1 MFTKK
6 WKGML
11 IAVCT
16 FALSAS
22 ATAGGLLVGAD
33 AEGEGT
39 VVAPIAKYEF
49 LDASDPGKDSMGNY
63 HLTLRDADGK
73 SNGTVTAADGVATF
87 NGTAGLRP
95 ESNASDVSESLTS
108 FTLTYEVKT
117 DKKNSGWA
125 SPVSFGWNDWTAT
138 KWATF
143 QFSGA
148 SDMLRYSAAGKLI
161 DGGEVDSGGKPIMV
175 SDIDG
180 HTSAFWGYEIGAV
193 SDDYHK
199 ITLTAEVGGKMTVYY
214 DATVK
219 YSHDLP
225 ADFDLKDATMRFSL
239 GGECAWG
246 NIYQAF
252 SGNLKNV
259 SIYDFSMTAAEVASY
274 WADGQ
279 LTSTELTKAT
289 AAGKDLSSSVIVAEG
304 ASNDEILKT
313 APAYTIV
320 PATMNDESS
329 RFAFAYWDNVVTKED
344 GIYLEG
350 TLKGIYN
357 PDNVKAYAKIGV
369 TAATEITP
377 LARYEF
383 KDAANPGKDSM
394 GNFDLVVR
402 DADGKKNGTVAVN
415 NGVATFNGTAGL
427 IPENNASDISENL
440 TSFTLFFEVQME
452 NKPSGWVSPISFGWN
467 DWTATKWATF
477 QFSGGS
483 DLLRFSSAGSV
494 VDKGAG
500 PVSDIDGHDN
510 AFWGV
515 EIGNVGTAYHK
526 VALTVQQGGKMIV
539 YLDGAASKYSYDVPE
554 TFNLKDG
561 NMRFSIGGESVWGN
575 LYQAFTGNIKNVS
588 FYDFSM
594 TAAQVK
600 TLGDTQKIK
609 TNSLV
614 NQTWLESVD
623 ASTMAFTEDKVLT
636 APLYDK
642 MTQAQM
648 LACMGSA
655 SVKGTMSDESKTD
668 VPVVWTKIE
677 KAADGDV
684 WTAYGHVQ
692 DIGLGI
698 PSVLTDR
705 TNVTQTVEM
714 LPAFSVTVASGIENG
729 RVKVSKGYGVTGDVI
744 EITLTPSSHFETDA
758 VTVNDTA
765 ISAGADGKYS
775 VTLAD
780 GDVEINATFKA
791 VEYTVSVG
799 EGVENGTLTFSAG
812 KGTYDTVIEVTA
824 TPNAHYVLSK
834 VFVNGEEIT
843 RNEGKYTFKITGN
856 MTVTATFTEAV
867 YSVDCFVTGSHG
879 TASAD
884 KASAKAGE
892 TVVVTTTPEEGY
904 KAEVKVNGTAIEAKD
919 GVYSFVVDGDAEI
932 EVKFTEI
939 THAITCST
947 EGGHGSVSA
956 DKTAAK
962 AGETVTLTL
971 SPEDGYEVD
980 TVKVNGTAITA
991 KDGVYS
997 FVVSGDTEVKATF
1010 KAGAVTPPESSS
1022 SSSEKDSSTQDGS
1035 SSGTSG
1041 SSQVSSGCGS
1051 TVGISAGLA
1060 LLGAA
1065 AALLL
1070 KKRKND

>member
-49 LDASDPGKDSMGNY
+49 LDASDLGKDSMGNWN
-63 HLTLRDADGK
+63 LVKGGEGTLQKTDKGVKFDG
-73 SNGTVTAADGVATF
+73 NC
-87 NGTAGLRP
+87 GLISP
-95 ESNASDVSESLTS
+95 SEEKDVSEALGS
-108 FTLTYEVKT
+108 FTMNFTMTPEKQNRRTCPIGFGWAGWSATKYCWFTLGQGGADGDGLNPLRFSTQGGGDATTGRDWGKEISNTVAEGTTYEITLTVEV
-117 DKKNSGWA
+117 G
-125 SPVSFGWNDWTAT
+125 GTAT
-138 KWATF
+138 VYLDGVSKYNYTIPEDWDLKESLMS
-143 QFSGA
+143 FSIGTSCVWGA
-148 SDMLRYSAAGKLI
+148 ARADECYKG
-161 DGGEVDSGGKPIMV
+161 
-175 SDIDG
+175 
-180 HTSAFWGYEIGAV
+180 EIGA
-193 SDDYHK
+193 
-199 ITLTAEVGGKMTVYY
+199 
-214 DATVK
+214 
-219 YSHDLP
+219 
-225 ADFDLKDATMRFSL
+225 
-239 GGECAWG
+239 
-246 NIYQAF
+246 
-252 SGNLKNV
+252 V

-357 PDNVKAYAKIGV
+357 PDNIKAYAKIGV

-377 LARYEF
+377 LAKYEF

-402 DADGKKNGTVAVN
+402 DADGKSNGTVAVN

-452 NKPSGWVSPISFGWN
+452 NKPSDWVSPISFGWN

-600 TLGDTQKIK
+600 TLGETQKIK

-623 ASTMAFTEDKVLT
+623 ASTMAFKEDKVLT

-705 TNVTQTVEM
+705 TNVTKTVEM

-744 EITLTPSSHFETDA
+744 EITLTPSSHYETDA
-758 VTVNDTA
+758 VTVNGTA
-765 ISAGADGKYS
+765 IEAGADGKYS

-892 TVVVTTTPEEGY
+892 TVVVTTAPEEGY

-939 THAITCST
+939 TYAINCST

-980 TVKVNGTAITA
+980 TVKVGGTAITA

-1022 SSSEKDSSTQDGS
+1022 SSSSEQDSSTQDGS
-1035 SSGTSG
+1035 SSEASG
-1041 SSQVSSGCGS
+1041 SSQVGSGCGS
-1051 TVGISAGLA
+1051 TIGISAGLA